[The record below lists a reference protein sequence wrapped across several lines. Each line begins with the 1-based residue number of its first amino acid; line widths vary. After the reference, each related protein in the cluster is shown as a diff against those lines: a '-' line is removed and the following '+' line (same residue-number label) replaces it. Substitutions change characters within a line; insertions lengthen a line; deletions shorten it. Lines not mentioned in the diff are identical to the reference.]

1 MTESE
6 IKAYIA
12 SEVAAQLQAI
22 TSKDIASESDVPT
35 LSDAEWDTNN
45 SITSLP
51 VVYNGSAWRKI
62 GAGFLRT
69 LRNAAAVVS
78 TAWNSLTNNGTD
90 VSWIPTVNAAG
101 NAGKTSPA
109 DLAAVLGA
117 CSNNPS
123 YTFGVYSWWTD
134 GGYIRIASTR
144 KSYPRGCLFLSGYW
158 GIAFII
164 IGGLVDSFSIEGS
177 KLLYSPNMSQL
188 DLWYAEEEGY
198 WNIYTNVT
206 GDIYKLEIY
215 NIDIDKSRA
224 EIIHTESLPSGAVHA
239 TIA

>member
-78 TAWNSLTNNGTD
+78 TAWNALKNNGTS
-90 VSWIPTVNAAG
+90 VSWIPTVDTSG

-117 CSNNPS
+117 TKHLPTGTSIDTLTVN
-123 YTFGVYSWWTD
+123 
-134 GGYIRIASTR
+134 GYYDITH
-144 KSYPRGCLFLSGYW
+144 LSGNPYTE
-158 GIAFII
+158 GHTAFC
-164 IGGLVDSFSIEGS
+164 LVISDDNFI
-177 KLLYSPNMSQL
+177 LQL
-188 DLWYAEEEGY
+188 AYRYGEADKKRWK
-198 WNIYTNVT
+198 WNGTW
-206 GDIYKLEIY
+206 KEW
-215 NIDIDKSRA
+215 
-224 EIIHTESLPSGAVHA
+224 E
-239 TIA
+239 

>member
-78 TAWNSLTNNGTD
+78 TAWNALKNNGTS
-90 VSWIPTVNAAG
+90 VSWIPTVDTSG

-109 DLAAVLGA
+109 DLAAVLGGIKKGGDLSINA
-117 CSNNPS
+117 DNITLNSVFTVNRTGIGLPDQFGILLHLQVGGS
-123 YTFGVYSWWTD
+123 YSDIQYFYAVGLSRF
-134 GGYIRIASTR
+134 YIRR
-144 KSYPRGCLFLSGYW
+144 K
-158 GIAFII
+158 A
-164 IGGLVDSFSIEGS
+164 
-177 KLLYSPNMSQL
+177 L
-188 DLWYAEEEGY
+188 DGWQQWIMFQGE
-198 WNIYTNVT
+198 
-206 GDIYKLEIY
+206 
-215 NIDIDKSRA
+215 
-224 EIIHTESLPSGAVHA
+224 
-239 TIA
+239 

>member
-6 IKAYIA
+6 IRAYIA

-78 TAWNSLTNNGTD
+78 TAWNALKNNGTS
-90 VSWIPTVNAAG
+90 VSWIPTVDTSG

-109 DLAAVLGA
+109 DLAAVLGVGTA
-117 CSNNPS
+117 TKLRHVYRSHQKCINISPVVND
-123 YTFGVYSWWTD
+123 GVQIVLVNTYD
-134 GGYIRIASTR
+134 GGYA
-144 KSYPRGCLFLSGYW
+144 
-158 GIAFII
+158 
-164 IGGLVDSFSIEGS
+164 FSIVCVLGQLVRNPNYLILGDKENG
-177 KLLYSPNMSQL
+177 LYPPTIEVVDNGFKITRRNSS
-188 DLWYAEEEGY
+188 
-198 WNIYTNVT
+198 
-206 GDIYKLEIY
+206 
-215 NIDIDKSRA
+215 NIDCWIYPLIGNTSITFSDQ
-224 EIIHTESLPSGAVHA
+224 
-239 TIA
+239 

>member
-78 TAWNSLTNNGTD
+78 TAWNALKNNGTS
-90 VSWIPTVNAAG
+90 VSWIPTVDTSG

-109 DLAAVLGA
+109 DLAAVLGVPVA
-117 CSNNPS
+117 N
-123 YTFGVYSWWTD
+123 G
-134 GGYIRIASTR
+134 
-144 KSYPRGCLFLSGYW
+144 W
-158 GIAFII
+158 G
-164 IGGLVDSFSIEGS
+164 GS
-177 KLLYSPNMSQL
+177 KVENVNTINRNGFYWADNSSTGLPN
-188 DLWYAEEEGY
+188 DLNDVSIIVHWRQNYGSGDYGLQILMGLNTNSMFVRQALTKST
-198 WNIYTNVT
+198 WNSW
-206 GDIYKLEIY
+206 K
-215 NIDIDKSRA
+215 R
-224 EIIHTESLPSGAVHA
+224 IHFVE
-239 TIA
+239 

>member
-12 SEVAAQLQAI
+12 SEVAAQLQTI

-78 TAWNSLTNNGTD
+78 TAWNALKNNGTS
-90 VSWIPTVNAAG
+90 VSWIPTVDTSG

-117 CSNNPS
+117 VLKDKISL
-123 YTFGVYSWWTD
+123 
-134 GGYIRIASTR
+134 ASDHDAQDT
-144 KSYPRGCLFLSGYW
+144 
-158 GIAFII
+158 
-164 IGGLVDSFSIEGS
+164 
-177 KLLYSPNMSQL
+177 
-188 DLWYAEEEGY
+188 
-198 WNIYTNVT
+198 T
-206 GDIYKLEIY
+206 GDGIFYVNGNNANSPVTDDGILISYGPFQFKAGV
-215 NIDIDKSRA
+215 NHAKFAVRASKSS
-224 EIIHTESLPSGAVHA
+224 EWIISQ
-239 TIA
+239 

>member
-6 IKAYIA
+6 IKAYIT

-78 TAWNSLTNNGTD
+78 TAWNALKNNGTS
-90 VSWIPTVNAAG
+90 VSWIPTVDTSG

-109 DLAAVLGA
+109 DLAAVLGVGTINGENTFVDA
-117 CSNNPS
+117 HTLKELGLHTYNVNAGGASSNFPPVSADVTENS
-123 YTFGVYSWWTD
+123 GQCVLISMFTENNYGFHIFHRRNSSNLFIENCENGVWSSWIKIP
-134 GGYIRIASTR
+134 GVAI
-144 KSYPRGCLFLSGYW
+144 
-158 GIAFII
+158 
-164 IGGLVDSFSIEGS
+164 
-177 KLLYSPNMSQL
+177 
-188 DLWYAEEEGY
+188 
-198 WNIYTNVT
+198 
-206 GDIYKLEIY
+206 
-215 NIDIDKSRA
+215 
-224 EIIHTESLPSGAVHA
+224 
-239 TIA
+239 